1 MDREFLLF
9 FLEDS
14 TEETGVIGI
23 ETFDAARNA
32 EMEAAVT
39 ARLHSCGIS
48 DRMKR
53 GWISRRLFRNDLDD
67 AFL

>member
-1 MDREFLLF
+1 M
-9 FLEDS
+9 
-14 TEETGVIGI
+14 EETGVIGI

-48 DRMKR
+48 DRMER